1 MAAAPGFRQYH
12 RAGVGRWPLYARV
25 VRRFLLV
32 LASLI
37 VLALLLFG
45 WGFINARADPIVRR
59 ASLALQNWPAG
70 APPVRLVLFSDVH
83 IASATMDSVR
93 LARIVGQVNALKP
106 DLVLVAGD
114 FASGHESA
122 RAAKMARGLA
132 PLAGLRAQLGVIAT
146 FGNHDEWTSPVL
158 IRGALERAG
167 VTVLDNQAVQRGPLA
182 VGGAGDAY
190 THHQDMSAL
199 REAMRNLTGAR
210 IVLTHSPDLA
220 PQLPADMPLLLAGH
234 THCGQIVLPLYGPV
248 THVAAPRYRC
258 GIVHEKGR
266 TVVVTGGLGTS
277 TVPLRFGA
285 PPDLWLLTLGP
296 GAQR

>member
-1 MAAAPGFRQYH
+1 
-12 RAGVGRWPLYARV
+12 V
-25 VRRFLLV
+25 VRRFLLA
-32 LASLI
+32 LAAL
-37 VLALLLFG
+37 VALALLLFG
-45 WGFINARADPIVRR
+45 WGFLNARADPVVRR
-59 ASLALQNWPAG
+59 ASLVLPDWPAG
-70 APPVRLVLFSDVH
+70 AAPVRVILFSDVH
-83 IASATMDSVR
+83 IASATMDTAR

-114 FASGHESA
+114 FASGHDSA
-122 RAAKMARGLA
+122 RAAAMADGLA
-132 PLAGLRAQLGVIAT
+132 PLAGLRARLGTIAT

-167 VTVLDNQAVQRGPLA
+167 VTLLDNQAVQRGPLA
-182 VGGAGDAY
+182 IGGAGDAY
-190 THHQDMSAL
+190 THHQDMPTL
-199 REAMRNLTGAR
+199 REAMHNLTGAR

-234 THCGQIVLPLYGPV
+234 THCGQIVLPLYGPA

-266 TVVVTGGLGTS
+266 TIVVTGGLGTS

-296 GAQR
+296 VPQR

>member
-1 MAAAPGFRQYH
+1 ML
-12 RAGVGRWPLYARV
+12 GR
-25 VRRFLLV
+25 VRRFLKLFALLV
-32 LASLI
+32 

-45 WGFINARADPIVRR
+45 WGFLNARADPVVRR
-59 ASLALQNWPAG
+59 ASLALPDWPPG
-70 APPVRLVLFSDVH
+70 APPVRVILFSDVH
-83 IASATMDSVR
+83 IASATMDSAR

-106 DLVLVAGD
+106 DLVLIAGD

-122 RAAKMARGLA
+122 RAAEMARGLA
-132 PLAGLRAQLGVIAT
+132 PLAGLRARLGTIAS

-158 IRGALERAG
+158 IRGSLEKAG

-190 THHQDMSAL
+190 THHQDIPAL
-199 REAMRNLTGAR
+199 REAMRHLGGAR

-220 PQLPADMPLLLAGH
+220 PQLPGDMPLLLAGH

-285 PPDLWLLTLGP
+285 PPDLWLLILGP
-296 GAQR
+296 APQR